1 MDDSSLLN
9 NLEWLQSDTVCFV
22 ADSDVEAEESLVKEA
37 EGMSFN
43 DKPYIR
49 PQVSQASWGPI
60 RRERWRQRQLKEQEK
75 DISIRDWLLTGTYP
89 HSNVMIDA
97 GLYGIDVS
105 DWKDEDFQTTEGEQS
120 KVDFSDVDVSN
131 WTSDDL

>member
-22 ADSDVEAEESLVKEA
+22 ADSDVEAEETLVKEA

-43 DKPYIR
+43 DKPYIP

-97 GLYGIDVS
+97 GLYGVDVS

-120 KVDFSDVDVSN
+120 KVDLSDVDVSN
-131 WTSDDL
+131 WTSDDF

>member
-1 MDDSSLLN
+1 M
-9 NLEWLQSDTVCFV
+9 
-22 ADSDVEAEESLVKEA
+22 
-37 EGMSFN
+37 
-43 DKPYIR
+43 
-49 PQVSQASWGPI
+49 
-60 RRERWRQRQLKEQEK
+60 
-75 DISIRDWLLTGTYP
+75 LTGTYV

-131 WTSDDL
+131 WTSDDLYRFT